1 MNANDAIFNGL
12 VSGMVEVGKM
22 FEAQEYFVPELL
34 MCADALYA
42 GLDILKP
49 HVQQMDLGVKG
60 SVVIGTV
67 EGDVHD
73 IGKNIVKMMFDVAGF
88 QVYDLGRDVPL
99 DKFVEEQIRTD
110 SDLVCLS
117 AMMTTTMTGMK
128 KVIDDLRKKNP
139 NVKIMI
145 GGAPVSQD
153 VADKYG
159 ADGYAKDA
167 TNALKDAINMIDSL
181 KKMKDEVEAKKGEMN
196 ARRSGTS
203 CSSRGRRSSGSP
215 SSTGYLGGE
224 IAHLDRAVSIGV
236 ARRLNEDTLG
246 MLARLQKRAVR
257 HLKAQ
262 GLPHAGDAAG
272 LGPEEGHV
280 HLEALRAVQPQ
291 DGGDLGRDRL
301 GRQERAADQPG
312 ARAAAVAGHGAHRRA
327 ARGRMRRSRRA
338 AAGRARSAGT
348 TAPPARSPARSGR
361 AATPSSSWCASASA
375 AGTRRPGARSRASPT
390 AGSASPS
397 APTGANILAR

>member
-1 MNANDAIFNGL
+1 MASEEKRKELLEKLKNAVIQYDEDTAKEAAQEALDAAIEANDAIFNGL
-12 VSGMVEVGKM
+12 VSGMQEVGRL

-49 HVQQMDLGVKG
+49 HVKQLDLGVKG

-88 QVYDLGRDVPL
+88 TVYDLGRDVPL
-99 DKFVEEQIRTD
+99 DKFVEEQMRTD

-153 VADKYG
+153 VATKFG

-167 TNALKDAINMIDSL
+167 NNALKDAINMISSL
-181 KKMKDEVEAKKGEMN
+181 KKLKEEAEAKK
-196 ARRSGTS
+196 S
-203 CSSRGRRSSGSP
+203 
-215 SSTGYLGGE
+215 
-224 IAHLDRAVSIGV
+224 
-236 ARRLNEDTLG
+236 
-246 MLARLQKRAVR
+246 
-257 HLKAQ
+257 
-262 GLPHAGDAAG
+262 
-272 LGPEEGHV
+272 
-280 HLEALRAVQPQ
+280 
-291 DGGDLGRDRL
+291 
-301 GRQERAADQPG
+301 
-312 ARAAAVAGHGAHRRA
+312 
-327 ARGRMRRSRRA
+327 
-338 AAGRARSAGT
+338 
-348 TAPPARSPARSGR
+348 
-361 AATPSSSWCASASA
+361 
-375 AGTRRPGARSRASPT
+375 
-390 AGSASPS
+390 
-397 APTGANILAR
+397 